1 MGQNI
6 VDIDE
11 KLRIIGTAHV
21 STASVALVREEIEG
35 WKPDLVAVELCESRL
50 RSLQQPDDLDNDDL
64 VKIISEGKSSMIL
77 LQSAM
82 AAQQRRMG
90 METG

>member
-35 WKPDLVAVELCESRL
+35 WKPDLVAVELCESRFC
-50 RSLQQPDDLDNDDL
+50 
-64 VKIISEGKSSMIL
+64 L
-77 LQSAM
+77 LYTSPSP
-82 AAQQRRMG
+82 RDRG
-90 METG
+90 

>member
-35 WKPDLVAVELCESRL
+35 WKPDLVAVELYYNPLWRLNRGGWGWKPEKNPVLNYSRL
-50 RSLQQPDDLDNDDL
+50 SR
-64 VKIISEGKSSMIL
+64 
-77 LQSAM
+77 
-82 AAQQRRMG
+82 
-90 METG
+90 